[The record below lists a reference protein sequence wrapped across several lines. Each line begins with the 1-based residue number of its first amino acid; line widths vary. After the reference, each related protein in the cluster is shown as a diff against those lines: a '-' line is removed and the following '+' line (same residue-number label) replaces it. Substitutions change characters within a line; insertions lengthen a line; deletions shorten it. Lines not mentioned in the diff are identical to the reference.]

1 MVREGVVRDLV
12 RRFKSAKEMLE
23 ATRGLSVTKEE
34 LAEAVAVFYLKE
46 YYQMEFSEVS
56 AYTSMHVTIVYQKYE
71 ENEWKKQFQVRKIG
85 YVDNRE

>member
-1 MVREGVVRDLV
+1 MVREDVVQGLV
-12 RRFKSAKEMLE
+12 KRFKSAKEMFE

-56 AYTSMHVTIVYQKYE
+56 AYTRMEVGIVYQKYE
-71 ENEWKKQFQVRKIG
+71 EDVWKNLFKVRKIG
-85 YVDNRE
+85 FVDNRK

>member
-1 MVREGVVRDLV
+1 MIRKEIVQDLI
-12 RRFKSAKEMLE
+12 RRFKGQKKMLE
-23 ATRGLSVTKEE
+23 ATRGLEITKEE

-56 AYTSMHVTIVYQKYE
+56 AYTRMEVGIVYQKYE